1 MPTSAEIDEA
11 KCKQI
16 GLPRCPFDITTLP
29 VSDGR
34 KTGITNSGFGTVFA
48 VSDGKPA
55 PVCDYAGFAPFGF
68 GYRRCPGEQL
78 TIDVFADFLR
88 KVWRDKIVFHNLHQ
102 PRSRKGS
109 SWTRRGGRRRH
120 WVLEVGVSARAGPR
134 VPGSEGASVES
145 AAQARG
151 MHPARRLRTVA
162 SMSIAAALWAA
173 EAAHAGSARDYLNAP
188 VDTWLLNYNA
198 GYTTSVT
205 PEDGTDTVP
214 GVRANVLAQS
224 VVLTRIMDYWGRT
237 GGFSLVLPYALID
250 TSAGPFRA
258 STNGV
263 SDVGFLWQMNIFG
276 GPALTREQ
284 FQSFVPQTFSS
295 FHLLVTTPLGFYQ
308 PSSPINPS
316 ANRWMISPTVNFS
329 YTPDQG
335 WSWIETYVSGRIF
348 TDNGDYLVNGAQTL
362 TQRPLL
368 RLEEHL
374 SRNVTDALWLS
385 ADAYYNLGGE
395 TSIDGLD
402 QDNMAN
408 TLRIGAGM
416 GLRLWRG
423 ADMGVNYERV
433 VAKPASEPYSQTV
446 RLTVRQLW

>member
-1 MPTSAEIDEA
+1 MRPAKGLRVLTS
-11 KCKQI
+11 
-16 GLPRCPFDITTLP
+16 
-29 VSDGR
+29 
-34 KTGITNSGFGTVFA
+34 
-48 VSDGKPA
+48 
-55 PVCDYAGFAPFGF
+55 
-68 GYRRCPGEQL
+68 
-78 TIDVFADFLR
+78 
-88 KVWRDKIVFHNLHQ
+88 
-102 PRSRKGS
+102 
-109 SWTRRGGRRRH
+109 
-120 WVLEVGVSARAGPR
+120 VG
-134 VPGSEGASVES
+134 
-145 AAQARG
+145 
-151 MHPARRLRTVA
+151 
-162 SMSIAAALWAA
+162 IAAVLWSGVAA
-173 EAAHAGSARDYLNAP
+173 YAGSARDYLNAP
-188 VDTWLLNYNA
+188 VDNWLLNYNA

-214 GVRANVLAQS
+214 GVRANVFAQS
-224 VVLTRIMDYWGRT
+224 IVLTRIMDYWGRT

-250 TSAGPFRA
+250 TSVGPFHA

-284 FQSFVPQTFSS
+284 FQSFIPQTFSS
-295 FHLLVTTPLGFYQ
+295 FHLLVTTPLGTYQ

-335 WSWIETYVSGRIF
+335 WTWLETYVAGRIF
-348 TDNGDYLVNGAQTL
+348 TDNSNYLVNGAQTL
-362 TQRPLL
+362 TQRPL
-368 RLEEHL
+368 LEEHL

-385 ADAYYNLGGE
+385 ADAYFNLGGE
-395 TSIDGLD
+395 TSIDGID

-423 ADMGVNYERV
+423 ADMGLNYERV
-433 VAKPASEPYSQTV
+433 VAKPVSEPYSQTV